1 MFRCVGAFSSCFAE
15 NHSIATRPNNNDDDD
30 DDVYDFDGDD
40 DDDDAEAE
48 ADDGSALHVKMLPLS
63 MDAMLC

>member
-30 DDVYDFDGDD
+30 VYDFDGDD
-40 DDDDAEAE
+40 DDAE

>member
-30 DDVYDFDGDD
+30 DDVYNFDGYDN
-40 DDDDAEAE
+40 DDAEAE

>member
-1 MFRCVGAFSSCFAE
+1 MFRCVGAFSSYFAE
-15 NHSIATRPNNNDDDD
+15 NHSIATRPNNNYDDD

-40 DDDDAEAE
+40 AE